1 MHTNH
6 PERKRARAQW
16 FYYNSGLFFVTIC
29 TKNRKHYFGTVVNG
43 KMQLTEIGHYAD
55 LQLQNATTHYP
66 YAEIPVWVVMPN
78 HLHAIVTIRR
88 RAVARRGP
96 TTTPTNGP
104 SNDGAVTPT
113 DDTGDIRM
121 RSVAAQQG
129 WLSVCIGGIKSAI
142 TRYANLNDIPFAWQ
156 PGFHDHIIRNTDELN
171 RITAYIQNNPKNWE
185 SDCFL

>member
-29 TKNRKHYFGTVVNG
+29 TKDRKHYFGTVVNG

-78 HLHAIVTIRR
+78 HLHAIVNIRGC
-88 RAVARRGP
+88 RAVA
-96 TTTPTNGP
+96 
-104 SNDGAVTPT
+104 
-113 DDTGDIRM
+113 
-121 RSVAAQQG
+121 AQKG
-129 WLSVCIGGIKSAI
+129 WLSVCIGCIRGYSSAM
-142 TRYANLNDIPFAWQ
+142 
-156 PGFHDHIIRNTDELN
+156 
-171 RITAYIQNNPKNWE
+171 NWRQKTH
-185 SDCFL
+185 